1 MLKDRKLA
9 SRSCIAPSPTSK
21 KSLYMCQSM
30 YAFQKCNLLNLSY
43 LKSLNSA
50 KRTLFKREIKK
61 KMQTTSC
68 ILERQMKDSEQIF
81 LLYNCRFFVLIN
93 TQPGTFY
100 FWDQISCFARSL
112 KDQWLNLVESLHHY
126 SLVSTTQTNATKT
139 SLQI

>member
-1 MLKDRKLA
+1 MYSTITDVKEV
-9 SRSCIAPSPTSK
+9 SIYVSEHVCIPK
-21 KSLYMCQSM
+21 MQLVKFIILEI
-30 YAFQKCNLLNLSY
+30 FKFNEE
-43 LKSLNSA
+43 NSV
-50 KRTLFKREIKK
+50 FKRENKK

-81 LLYNCRFFVLIN
+81 LLYNCRFLVLIN

-112 KDQWLNLVESLHHY
+112 KDQWLNLVKSLHHY
-126 SLVSTTQTNATKT
+126 SLFSTTQTNATKT